1 MLDRIVS
8 KVSQLVDTLA
18 KKIDGLLNTTE
29 TKEGA
34 CLKERF
40 KAEDVD
46 SRPIETIIQE
56 RIDNSPF
63 NGYLEVKA
71 IEYSWRKG
79 VPYVELDYLKGCLAI
94 SNRIKNYPN
103 AYNDIT
109 DLIHRSRSEFYYDV

>member
-1 MLDRIVS
+1 MLDRVMS
-8 KVSQLVDTLA
+8 KVSQLMDMLA

-29 TKEGA
+29 TKEGV
-34 CLKERF
+34 CLKDRF
-40 KAEDVD
+40 KVEDVD
-46 SRPIETIIQE
+46 SRSIETIIQG

-71 IEYSWRKG
+71 IDYSWRKG